1 MIIDYYIISII
12 LIVTSFLLLLISI
25 LNFKYLN
32 SLDKSKTLNIS
43 PLVSILIPA
52 RNEEKSIIRCLK
64 SLVEQDYK
72 NTEILVLDDNSTDNT
87 KNIINKYIDDNKN
100 IKLISGENLP
110 NGWIGKH
117 WACEQLAKNAK
128 GNYILFLDADTAIN
142 KEIIKTA
149 VSQMQIQSAEL
160 ITTIPRKKPRCNAEK
175 LKFSCFGSFKF
186 KEDSFLK

>member
-64 SLVEQDYK
+64 SLIEQDYK
-72 NTEILVLDDNSTDNT
+72 NTEILVLDDS
-87 KNIINKYIDDNKN
+87 I
-100 IKLISGENLP
+100 
-110 NGWIGKH
+110 
-117 WACEQLAKNAK
+117 
-128 GNYILFLDADTAIN
+128 AI
-142 KEIIKTA
+142 
-149 VSQMQIQSAEL
+149 
-160 ITTIPRKKPRCNAEK
+160 
-175 LKFSCFGSFKF
+175 
-186 KEDSFLK
+186 

>member
-142 KEIIKTA
+142 KEIIKTS

-160 ITTIPRKKPRCNAEK
+160 ITTIWVEMVTDDYMT
-175 LKFSCFGSFKF
+175 L
-186 KEDSFLK
+186 